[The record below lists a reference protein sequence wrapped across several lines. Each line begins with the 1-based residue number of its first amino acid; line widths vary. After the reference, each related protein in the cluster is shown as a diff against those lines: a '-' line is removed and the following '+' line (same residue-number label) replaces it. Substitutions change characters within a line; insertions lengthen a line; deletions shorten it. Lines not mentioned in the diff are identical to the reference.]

1 MCIICVTINN
11 KLVENDGQ
19 EFNEFCHDDEPEKIC
34 TCFSTKIKKGCFG
47 NDEEFDRKKGLNYY
61 LIP

>member
-19 EFNEFCHDDEPEKIC
+19 EFNEFCHDDEPEK
-34 TCFSTKIKKGCFG
+34 
-47 NDEEFDRKKGLNYY
+47 
-61 LIP
+61 